1 MSNEDL
7 TQRPNFDTIE
17 TTTKGEKMTDET
29 ELIIEM
35 IDGEAIISV
44 DDFDEDDTTTYEFKN
59 I

>member
-1 MSNEDL
+1 
-7 TQRPNFDTIE
+7 
-17 TTTKGEKMTDET
+17 MTDET

-35 IDGEAIISV
+35 IDGEAIISI